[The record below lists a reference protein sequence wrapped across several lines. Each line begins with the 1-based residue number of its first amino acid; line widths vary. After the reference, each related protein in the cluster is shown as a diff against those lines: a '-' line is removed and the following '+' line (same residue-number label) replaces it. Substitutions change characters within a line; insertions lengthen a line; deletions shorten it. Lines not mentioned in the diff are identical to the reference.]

1 MKQIENVLSC
11 YHCGEDC
18 DDAPIEAHNKTFCC
32 EGCKMVFEILNT
44 NGLCNYYSLSRNPG
58 ASQKIKVR
66 KDKFAF
72 LDDASIAKSLVNF
85 SDATTT
91 HLQFYIPQMHCSSCL
106 WLLENLYR
114 LNENIISSK
123 VNFTSK
129 EVDVVIHHSKISI
142 RQTAELLTRI
152 GYEPHISF
160 QNLNGKKPKA
170 DRSKIYK
177 MGVAGFCFGNI
188 MLFSFPEYLG
198 IDPQDASLSV
208 WFRWLNVLFSLPVFF
223 YSATEFFSTAWKSLR
238 NKFLHIDAPIALAI
252 IVTFT
257 RSMVD
262 VISGTGAGYFDSM
275 AGIVFFM
282 LVGRV
287 LVNKTYEGL
296 NFERDYS
303 SYFPI
308 AVTKILKDGT
318 EAPVAL
324 PDIQLNDTLLIHN
337 NELIPADGILT
348 KGRAFIDYSFVT
360 GESMPVVKE
369 MGEIIYAGGRQTG
382 SNIELL
388 VIKEVAQSYLTKLW
402 NREEF
407 SANNRATKKSFVH
420 LLGKYFTVLVF
431 LVAAASAL
439 YWYVNDPSR
448 IWPAVTAVLIIA
460 CPCALSLSNTF
471 TNTNILRILGKNNFY
486 LKNAQAIEEIASVN
500 CIVFDKTGTLTG
512 SGLQEIEYNGKPLD
526 SYRKKLV
533 ATVAAQSLHP
543 LSKAI
548 VKFLKTND
556 KLAVTSFSEEPG
568 KGIAAIVDAVE
579 IKLGSA
585 SFVHN
590 HEAAKRENETRVF
603 VSFNGEVVGSF
614 SVKNQYRPNI
624 DSMVESLK
632 GNYQLA
638 VISGDNAGEKKFLQ
652 QLFGV
657 DAHLLFNQTPIQKLE
672 VIKKL
677 QQAGKKVLMLGD
689 GLNDAGALKQADAG
703 IAVTENANHFSPAS
717 DGIMEAERLHR
728 LADYLRVCKLNLFIV
743 RFAFVVSLVYNIVGN
758 YFAVQGL
765 LSPLYA
771 AIIMPLSTFSILLI
785 TYGLSTSLS
794 KRHGMQV

>member
-1 MKQIENVLSC
+1 MKQVRNKLSC

-18 DDAPIEAHNKTFCC
+18 DERPIEAHDKLFCC
-32 EGCKMVFEILNT
+32 EGCKMVFEILNN
-44 NGLCNYYSLSRNPG
+44 NGLCNYYNLSENPG
-58 ASQKIKVR
+58 ASQKVKVR

-72 LDDASIAKSLVNF
+72 LDDAAIAKSLINF
-85 SDATTT
+85 SDAERT

-114 LNENIISSK
+114 LNENIVSSK
-123 VNFTSK
+123 VNFTRK
-129 EVDVVIHHSKISI
+129 EVDIVIRHSKISV
-142 RQTAELLTRI
+142 RQTAELLARI

-160 QNLNGKKPKA
+160 SNLNGKKPKA

-198 IDPQDASLSV
+198 IDPHDAALSV
-208 WFRWLNVLFSLPVFF
+208 WFRWLNVVFSLPVFF
-223 YSATEFFSTAWKSLR
+223 YSATEFFSTAWKSLKSR
-238 NKFLHIDAPIALAI
+238 FLHIDAPIALAI
-252 IVTFT
+252 IVTFV
-257 RSMVD
+257 RSLVD
-262 VISGTGAGYFDSM
+262 VAGGSGSGYFDSM

-308 AVTKILKDGT
+308 AVTKVMANKS
-318 EAPVAL
+318 EVPVAL
-324 PDIQLNDTLLIHN
+324 PDIKLDDTLLIHN

-348 KGRAFIDYSFVT
+348 KGRALIDYSFVT

-369 MGEIIYAGGRQTG
+369 MGEIIYAGGKQTG
-382 SNIELL
+382 SNIEVL

-402 NREEF
+402 NRDAF
-407 SANNRATKKSFVH
+407 SATEASGGRSFVH
-420 LLGKYFTVLVF
+420 LLGKYFTLLVL
-431 LVAAASAL
+431 LVAAASAM
-439 YWYVNDPSR
+439 YWSAHDASR

-486 LKNAQAIEEIASVN
+486 LKNALAIEAIAKVD

-512 SGLQEIEYNGKPLD
+512 SGLHNIQYSGKALSP
-526 SYRKKLV
+526 YRRQLV
-533 ATVAAQSLHP
+533 ATVAAQSVHP

-548 VKFLKTND
+548 VGFLKED
-556 KLAVTSFSEEPG
+556 KKLPVSAFSEEVG
-568 KGIAAIVDAVE
+568 KGISAVVDAVE
-579 IKLGSA
+579 IKLGSSA
-585 SFVHN
+585 FVQSN
-590 HEAAKRENETRVF
+590 GTTPAENETVVY
-603 VSFNGEVVGSF
+603 VSFNGELAGHF
-614 SVKNQYRPNI
+614 SVKNHYRPKI
-624 DSMVESLK
+624 EAMISSLK
-632 GNYQLA
+632 DDYQLA
-638 VISGDNAGEKKFLQ
+638 VLSGDNAGEKSFLQ
-652 QLFGV
+652 KLFGF
-657 DAHLLFNQTPIQKLE
+657 DAHLLFNQTPVQKLE
-672 VIKKL
+672 VIRKL
-677 QQAGKKVLMLGD
+677 QQSGKKVLMLGD

-703 IAVTENANHFSPAS
+703 IAITENSNNFSPAS
-717 DGIMEAERLHR
+717 DGIMEAEKLHR
-728 LADYLRVCKLNLFIV
+728 LANYLKVCKLNLFIV
-743 RFAFVVSLVYNIVGN
+743 KFAFVVSLIYNIVGN

-771 AIIMPLSTFSILLI
+771 AVIMPVSTMSILLI
-785 TYGLSTSLS
+785 TYGLSTGLS
-794 KRHGMQV
+794 RRLGMQV